1 MKRSVLRAAVIPG
14 ILAMALVVAGCSG
27 PSPVDTAAGEWLA
40 TRHEFAD
47 LMDRGGVHVAQPDVG
62 RVGGITEALRVCA
75 MAAERGR
82 RIVPHCWK
90 TGIGIAASAHLAAVT
105 PHCPFIEF
113 LPAELTDSQLRQ
125 HLVQEDLQIV
135 DGAVRV
141 PDQPGL
147 GIELDMDAL
156 RRFEQD

>member
-1 MKRSVLRAAVIPG
+1 M
-14 ILAMALVVAGCSG
+14 
-27 PSPVDTAAGEWLA
+27 
-40 TRHEFAD
+40 
-47 LMDRGGVHVAQPDVG
+47 
-62 RVGGITEALRVCA
+62 
-75 MAAERGR
+75 
-82 RIVPHCWK
+82 PHCWK

-125 HLVQEDLQIV
+125 HLVQEDLQII

-141 PDQPGL
+141 PDKPGL

-156 RRFEQD
+156 RRFEQE